1 MSTHIAHSLSSINR
15 LDALVVGAGFAGLY
29 QLYRLRSLGLSVK
42 IFEASSDIGGTWCMN
57 QYPGVRTDSEAEIY
71 QYELEEKKYPSGDE
85 IQAYF
90 RYVDEKLDLKHDIY
104 FDTRVVSA
112 KWDEPSRLWIV
123 STANGISTH
132 VQYLILC
139 TGSLSKPLI
148 PDIKNLSDFE
158 GPCFHTS
165 RWPREG
171 LDLTGKR
178 VAVIGT
184 GSSGIQVIEHIASQA
199 RHLTVFHR
207 TPNLALPLSQS
218 HFPDEDQPKMKETGL
233 YNRIFRRLSGTF
245 GGFLFDFQPIPFI
258 SATAEERRLLWES
271 QWKTGG
277 FHFWLENYP
286 DIFSDEAANSE
297 AYAFWRTKLAPSI
310 PPHPFGIKR
319 PGLEKAYF
327 EVFDR
332 ENVSLV
338 DVKETPIKRVTPD
351 GLELHSGT
359 THIFDVLVLAT
370 GFEGLTGAILDLD
383 IHGSNDISIREK
395 WKNGVCTNIG
405 MMTSDFPNLFFVY
418 GPQAPSPLANA
429 TSLIPQQSGWI
440 ANCIKFMQDNN
451 YSRIETKRDAEE
463 VWRNLVLEIASKRL
477 WYRAESSWYTG
488 SNMAASTR
496 RTEMLAFYG
505 GLPSYLE
512 KCAEAAANGYQGFKL
527 DR

>member
-42 IFEASSDIGGTWCMN
+42 IFEASSNISGTWCMN

-71 QYELEEKKYPSGDE
+71 QYELEELWKDWIWKKKYPSGDE

-90 RYVDEKLDLKHDIY
+90 RYVDEKLDLKRDIY
-104 FDTRVVSA
+104 FDTRDGTNLRAFGS
-112 KWDEPSRLWIV
+112 W
-123 STANGISTH
+123 
-132 VQYLILC
+132 
-139 TGSLSKPLI
+139 SLSKPLI
-148 PDIKNLSDFE
+148 PDIKNLSAFE

-184 GSSGIQVIEHIASQA
+184 GSSGIQVIEHIASQV
-199 RHLTVFHR
+199 RHLTVFQR

-218 HFPDEDQPKMKETGL
+218 HFPDEDQAKMKETGL
-233 YNRIFRRLSGTF
+233 YNRIFRRLSETF

-297 AYAFWRTKLAPSI
+297 AYAFWRTKVIDRVQDPALHEKLAPSI

-383 IHGSNDISIREK
+383 IRDSNDISIREK
-395 WKNGVCTNIG
+395 WKSGVCTNIG

-477 WYRAESSWYTG
+477 WYRG
-488 SNMAASTR
+488 
-496 RTEMLAFYG
+496 
-505 GLPSYLE
+505 
-512 KCAEAAANGYQGFKL
+512 
-527 DR
+527 

>member
-15 LDALVVGAGFAGLY
+15 LDALV
-29 QLYRLRSLGLSVK
+29 LYRPRSLGLSVK
-42 IFEASSDIGGTWCMN
+42 IFKASSSIGGTWCMN

-71 QYELEEKKYPSGDE
+71 QYKLEELWKDWTWKEKYPSVDV

-90 RYVDEKLDLKHDIY
+90 RYVDEKLDLKRDIY

-112 KWDEPSRLWIV
+112 KWDKPSRLCSRLWIV
-123 STANGISTH
+123 STANGISTQ
-132 VQYLILC
+132 VQYFILC

-148 PDIKNLSDFE
+148 PDIKTLSDFE
-158 GPCFHTS
+158 GSCFHTS

-184 GSSGIQVIEHIASQA
+184 ESSGIQVIEHIASQV
-199 RHLTVFHR
+199 RHLTVFRR

-218 HFPDEDQPKMKETGL
+218 HFPDEDQAEMKETGL
-233 YNRIFRRLSGTF
+233 YNRIFRRLSETF
-245 GGFLFDFQPIPFI
+245 GRFLFPQ
-258 SATAEERRLLWES
+258 R
-271 QWKTGG
+271 KHGG
-277 FHFWLENYP
+277 YTV
-286 DIFSDEAANSE
+286 NSE
-297 AYAFWRTKLAPSI
+297 AYAFWRTKVTERVQDPALHEKLAPSI

-332 ENVSLV
+332 GNVSLV
-338 DVKETPIKRVTPD
+338 DVKETPIKRVTTD

-370 GFEGLTGAILDLD
+370 GFESLTGAILDLD
-383 IHGSNDISIREK
+383 IRGSNDISIREK
-395 WKNGVCTNIG
+395 K
-405 MMTSDFPNLFFVY
+405 
-418 GPQAPSPLANA
+418 
-429 TSLIPQQSGWI
+429 
-440 ANCIKFMQDNN
+440 
-451 YSRIETKRDAEE
+451 YSRIATKRDVEE

-477 WYRAESSWYTG
+477 WDRAESSWYTG

-496 RTEMLAFYG
+496 RTEMLALSG
-505 GLPSYLE
+505 GLPSHLE
-512 KCAEAAANGYQGFKL
+512 KCAEAVANGYQ
-527 DR
+527 

>member
-1 MSTHIAHSLSSINR
+1 
-15 LDALVVGAGFAGLY
+15 
-29 QLYRLRSLGLSVK
+29 
-42 IFEASSDIGGTWCMN
+42 MN

-71 QYELEEKKYPSGDE
+71 QYELEELWKDWIWKKKYPSGDE

-90 RYVDEKLDLKHDIY
+90 RYVDEKLDLKRDIY
-104 FDTRVVSA
+104 FDTRVRKNGGYFGKVNGRQA
-112 KWDEPSRLWIV
+112 V
-123 STANGISTH
+123 STSVTER
-132 VQYLILC
+132 VQD
-139 TGSLSKPLI
+139 P
-148 PDIKNLSDFE
+148 
-158 GPCFHTS
+158 
-165 RWPREG
+165 
-171 LDLTGKR
+171 
-178 VAVIGT
+178 
-184 GSSGIQVIEHIASQA
+184 
-199 RHLTVFHR
+199 
-207 TPNLALPLSQS
+207 AL
-218 HFPDEDQPKMKETGL
+218 HE
-233 YNRIFRRLSGTF
+233 
-245 GGFLFDFQPIPFI
+245 
-258 SATAEERRLLWES
+258 
-271 QWKTGG
+271 
-277 FHFWLENYP
+277 
-286 DIFSDEAANSE
+286 
-297 AYAFWRTKLAPSI
+297 KLAPSI

-383 IHGSNDISIREK
+383 IRGSNDISIREK
-395 WKNGVCTNIG
+395 WKSGVCTNIG

-440 ANCIKFMQDNN
+440 ANCIKLMQDNN

-477 WYRAESSWYTG
+477 C
-488 SNMAASTR
+488 TR
-496 RTEMLAFYG
+496 RTEMLAFSG

-512 KCAEAAANGYQGFKL
+512 KYAAPSRTGSHKGTAGPIHLHCNECSSNMVW
-527 DR
+527 